1 MPLSFRC
8 LISTALPGARLTI
21 EPQSP
26 VFTGETVTLK
36 CEIETH
42 SGWTYTW
49 FKDWSPNLVFESEGN
64 TFNITAAA
72 QSDEGQYWC
81 QGERRD
87 RPTASQRSNQANIQV
102 KGEYIHLVK
111 GGIL

>member
-8 LISTALPGARLTI
+8 LISTALPRARLTI

-36 CEIETH
+36 CEIESH

-81 QGERRD
+81 QAERRD
-87 RPTASQRSNQANIQV
+87 RPTASDTSRVILSV
-102 KGEYIHLVK
+102 KGE
-111 GGIL
+111 